1 VVTGRYAIQGAAV
14 RAVFEF
20 FSRRAGL
27 ALAVLDYGSE
37 PAGSVWATR
46 QLMARG
52 C

>member
-1 VVTGRYAIQGAAV
+1 M
-14 RAVFEF
+14 RAGLELLA
-20 FSRRAGL
+20 RRAGL